1 MRTCEPPFSRVSY
14 TTYIAYTLVVF
25 GGFFRGKLPQILAS
39 VSDVQARLGARVRD
53 WRQQRGWTQEALGER
68 AGLSYKFIGE
78 IERGVGNPTIDSID
92 QIARAFSID
101 IGLLLH
107 REAPEPAYTPLS
119 SDDFAVMREAR
130 DSLDSALKRLGGPGK
145 RRPRARRK

>member
-1 MRTCEPPFSRVSY
+1 
-14 TTYIAYTLVVF
+14 
-25 GGFFRGKLPQILAS
+25 
-39 VSDVQARLGARVRD
+39 VSDVQSRLGARVRD

-68 AGLSYKFIGE
+68 SGLSYKFIGE

-92 QIARAFSID
+92 QIARAFGID
-101 IGLLLH
+101 VALLLH
-107 REAPEPAYTPLS
+107 RESPEPVYTPLS

-130 DSLDSALKRLGGPGK
+130 DSLDSALKRLGGSSK

>member
-1 MRTCEPPFSRVSY
+1 
-14 TTYIAYTLVVF
+14 
-25 GGFFRGKLPQILAS
+25 

-53 WRQQRGWTQEALGER
+53 LRQQRGWTQEALGER

-92 QIARAFSID
+92 QIARAFRID
-101 IGLLLH
+101 TGLLLP
-107 REAPEPAYTPLS
+107 RQAPGPAYTPVS